1 VVAEAELIQELVGF
15 GLGEL
20 AVGHGSV
27 QLRASVAG
35 PDLGQRGV
43 EGGRVPSPTQ
53 PLGLLSGHPP
63 RRHHPV
69 EVLQHPPLFC
79 AQPVVACLVIHVVTV
94 THIPPGGNRVI
105 GLRPMRWHAG
115 PVEIRPARL
124 TDETAIQQIDAVTWT
139 ADNSPVAPPPPD
151 WPFFGERNQLADVL
165 VAEGDGQV
173 VGYAIVRQYLPIAS
187 HRDVLE
193 INGLA
198 VDPVHQ
204 GHGVGR
210 QLVEA
215 CAQQARSRGARKLTL
230 RVLGN
235 NDRARRL
242 YEACGFQIEGVLR
255 DEFFL
260 GGRYVDD
267 VLMAR
272 FLIVG

>member
-1 VVAEAELIQELVGF
+1 MVTAAEPVQEFVGF
-15 GLGEL
+15 GLGQL
-20 AVGHGSV
+20 AVGHGGV
-27 QLRASVAG
+27 QIRASVAS
-35 PDLGQRGV
+35 PDLGQDGV
-43 EGGRVPSPTQ
+43 EGGLVRGPAQ
-53 PLGLLSGHPP
+53 PLGLFSGHPP

-69 EVLQHPPLFC
+69 EVLKHPPLFR
-79 AQPVVACLVIHVVTV
+79 AQPVVGCFVIHVVTV
-94 THIPPGGNRVI
+94 THIPPGGNRTS
-105 GLRPMRWHAG
+105 GPGPLRWHAG

-151 WPFFGERNQLADVL
+151 RPFFGERNQLADVL
-165 VAEGDGQV
+165 VAEDDGQV

-198 VDPVHQ
+198 VDPAHQ
-204 GHGVGR
+204 GHGVGH